1 MAEIL
6 YACIL
11 CNEVD
16 VLTNLQRVKSGFDV
30 LVKNYQSLGKHDATE
45 RLWFAKENDSQIH
58 VHNSCCKQLVNDL
71 RDKSGQCV

>member
-30 LVKNYQSLGKHDATE
+30 LVKNCQS
-45 RLWFAKENDSQIH
+45 RLWSAKENDS
-58 VHNSCCKQLVNDL
+58 
-71 RDKSGQCV
+71 